1 MTQFD
6 DLRRQQFRRYYQPTR
21 ILLGLV
27 ESNGSNSPNVITL
40 CFSMTC
46 SYKPPL
52 MAVSIHRR
60 SYSFQLLHSAS
71 EFVLAVPG
79 ESFAHEALICGLQSG
94 RDIDKVRECGFQIVD
109 SKHVRVPGLRNAIAN
124 LELLIK
130 SRIETGDHMTVI
142 GEVRRYAV
150 NTSSRERNLLS
161 VGPEHDGYEVL
172 AAKGIHRIA
181 VTNRRNRG
189 DAVLPIR

>member
-1 MTQFD
+1 MNSFFD
-6 DLRRQQFRRYYQPTR
+6 ELRRQQFRRYYQPTR

-27 ESNGSNSPNVITL
+27 ESGTSSINVITL

-52 MAVSIHRR
+52 MAIAVHRR
-60 SYSFQLLHSAS
+60 SYSYQLFSAAR

-79 ESFAHEALICGLQSG
+79 EKLAREALFCGVESG
-94 RDIDKVRECGFQIVD
+94 REVDKIRECALPLVD
-109 SKHVRVPGLRNAIAN
+109 SKTVRVPGLESAIAN
-124 LELLIK
+124 LELLVR
-130 SRIETGDHMTVI
+130 STFDTGDHRTII

-150 NTSSRERNLLS
+150 NTRNQERNLLS
-161 VGPEHDGYEVL
+161 VGPQHDGYEIL

-181 VTNRRNRG
+181 VVKVPVG
-189 DAVLPIR
+189 E

>member
-1 MTQFD
+1 
-6 DLRRQQFRRYYQPTR
+6 
-21 ILLGLV
+21 
-27 ESNGSNSPNVITL
+27 
-40 CFSMTC
+40 
-46 SYKPPL
+46 
-52 MAVSIHRR
+52 
-60 SYSFQLLHSAS
+60 
-71 EFVLAVPG
+71 VLAVPG

>member
-1 MTQFD
+1 MTEFD

-27 ESNGSNSPNVITL
+27 GSNQTTTPNVITL

-52 MAVSIHRR
+52 MAVSIHKR
-60 SYSFQLLHSAS
+60 SHSFQLFRMAS

-79 ESFAHEALICGLQSG
+79 ERLARQTLFCGVQSG
-94 RDIDKVRECGFQIVD
+94 RDVDKMRECEFATIE
-109 SKHVRVPGLRNAIAN
+109 SKHVRVPGLRAAIAN
-124 LELLIK
+124 LELFVR

-150 NTSSRERNLLS
+150 NTANRERNLLS
-161 VGPEHDGYEVL
+161 VGPEHDGYEML

-181 VTNRRNRG
+181 VVADRKGRRQM
-189 DAVLPIR
+189 LPIF